1 MTTSNPASVPAR
13 SAGSGHFHRSVGPL
27 SATAINM
34 TQMCGIG
41 PFITI
46 PIMVATMGGP
56 QAILGWIVGALL
68 AITDGLVWAE
78 LGAAMPG
85 AGGTYI
91 YLREAFQYRTGKL
104 MPFLFVWTAVI
115 SIPLIMSTGIIGLVQ
130 YLGFYFPQMSSL
142 TGHLIGLGAVVLIVA
157 ALYRRIESIR
167 LLTTALWIIMLIT
180 VVTVIAACF
189 THFSPHLAFT
199 YPAGAFHL
207 DSRFFAGLGAGL
219 LIAIYDY
226 LGYNT
231 VAYMGDELKDPGRT
245 MPRSIIYSIFGM
257 MLIYLALNIGVLGVV
272 PWHDVAKSDSVASL
286 AVTTAWGPGPA
297 KLVTGLIIIT
307 AAASVFAGLLGG
319 SRVPFHAARDK
330 VFFGVFGPA
339 APAVRFPARGAAGDG
354 SHHGRGLI
362 PDADHRDQHADRGRG
377 TGSVGRPDRG
387 PDRAPPPAAGP
398 APPLPAMAL
407 PGAEPAGA
415 DRLAVRLQVG
425 YRPGHLALAGLD
437 RRRAAGLRRLGPGQS
452 RLAVCPDQGAGGLP
466 RSPAGGR
473 GPGRPAGAGHPGLT
487 ARGRP
492 TARLTPGSSAAARVT
507 LADIVPALTGKT
519 RRRRGSGF
527 SSG

>member
-13 SAGSGHFHRSVGPL
+13 SAGSGRFHRSVGPL

-167 LLTTALWIIMLIT
+167 VLTTALWIIMLIT

-199 YPAGAFHL
+199 YPAGAFRL

-257 MLIYLALNIGVLGVV
+257 MLIYLTLNIGVLGVV

-330 VFFGVFGPA
+330 VFFGVFGRLHP
-339 APAVRFPARGAAGDG
+339 RFDFPHVALLVMGAITAAG
-354 SHHGRGLI
+354 SFLTLTTVI
-362 PDADHRDQHADRGRG
+362 NMLTAVAVLVQ
-377 TGSVGRPDRG
+377 SV
-387 PDRAPPPAAGP
+387 AQIV
-398 APPLPAMAL
+398 AL
-407 PGAEPAGA
+407 TV
-415 DRLAVRLQVG
+415 L
-425 YRPGHLALAGLD
+425 
-437 RRRAAGLRRLGPGQS
+437 RRRQPGLRRPYRQWLYPVPS
-452 RLAVCPDQGAGGLP
+452 LLALIGWLYVYKSATGLAIWLSLAWIVGGLLAF
-466 RSPAGGR
+466 AGWAR
-473 GPGRPAGAGHPGLT
+473 VNHAWPFAPIKVQEVYLDLQREAADQAGRPA
-487 ARGRP
+487 
-492 TARLTPGSSAAARVT
+492 
-507 LADIVPALTGKT
+507 PAT
-519 RRRRGSGF
+519 RA
-527 SSG
+527 

>member
-1 MTTSNPASVPAR
+1 MIPVNGSGDSKLSASAR
-13 SAGSGHFHRSVGPL
+13 ASGPVAGSGQFHRSVGLL

-130 YLGFYFPQMSSL
+130 YLGFYFPHLSWL
-142 TGHLIGLGAVVLIVA
+142 AGHLIGLGVVVLIVA

-167 LLTTALWIIMLIT
+167 VLTTVLWVIMLVT
-180 VVTVIAACF
+180 VVAVIAACMS
-189 THFSPHLAFT
+189 HFSPHLAFT

-219 LIAIYDY
+219 LIAVYDY

-231 VAYMGDELKDPGRT
+231 VAYMGGELKNPGRT
-245 MPRSIIYSIFGM
+245 MPRAIIYSICGM
-257 MLIYLALNIGVLGVV
+257 MAIYLALNIGVMGIV
-272 PWHDVAKSDSVASL
+272 PWHEVAKSTSVASL
-286 AVTTAWGPGPA
+286 AVTTAWGPGAA
-297 KLVTGLIIIT
+297 KLVTGLIIVT
-307 AAASVFAGLLGG
+307 ACASVLTGLLGG

-330 VFFGVFGPA
+330 VFFGVFGRMHP
-339 APAVRFPARGAAGDG
+339 RHDFPHVALLVMGVITAAG
-354 SHHGRGLI
+354 SFLTLTTVI
-362 PDADHRDQHADRGRG
+362 NMLTAVAVIVQ
-377 TGSVGRPDRG
+377 SV
-387 PDRAPPPAAGP
+387 AQIV
-398 APPLPAMAL
+398 AL
-407 PGAEPAGA
+407 TV
-415 DRLAVRLQVG
+415 L
-425 YRPGHLALAGLD
+425 
-437 RRRAAGLRRLGPGQS
+437 RRRQPGLRRPYRQWLYPVPS
-452 RLAVCPDQGAGGLP
+452 LLALVGWLYVYKSATGLSIILSLIWIVGGLLAF
-466 RSPAGGR
+466 AGW
-473 GPGRPAGAGHPGLT
+473 
-487 ARGRP
+487 
-492 TARLTPGSSAAARVT
+492 ARVNHSWPFAPVQVKEEY
-507 LADIVPALTGKT
+507 LELQRSADDSASARAPVVPV
-519 RRRRGSGF
+519 
-527 SSG
+527 

>member
-1 MTTSNPASVPAR
+1 MTSTGNGPPATAR
-13 SAGSGHFHRSVGPL
+13 AAGSAAGSGHFHRSVGLLP
-27 SATAINM
+27 ATAINM

-56 QAILGWIVGALL
+56 QAILGWIAGALL

-115 SIPLIMSTGIIGLVQ
+115 SIPLIMSTGIIGIVQ
-130 YLGFYFPQMSSL
+130 YLGFYFPHMSPL
-142 TGHLIGLGAVVLIVA
+142 TGHLIGLGVVALIVA

-167 LLTTALWIIMLIT
+167 VLTTALWVVMLIT
-180 VVTVIAACF
+180 VLAVIVACLS
-189 THFSPHLAFT
+189 HFSPQLAFT

-219 LIAIYDY
+219 LIAVYDY

-231 VAYMGDELKDPGRT
+231 VAYMGEEMENPGRT
-245 MPRSIIYSIFGM
+245 MPRAIIYSIAGM
-257 MLIYLALNIGVLGVV
+257 MVIYLTLNIAVVGVV
-272 PWHDVAKSDSVASL
+272 PWQQVAKSESVASL

-307 AAASVFAGLLGG
+307 AFASVLTGLLGG

-330 VFFGVFGPA
+330 VFFGVFGRMHPRFDFPHVALLVMA
-339 APAVRFPARGAAGDG
+339 AITAAG
-354 SHHGRGLI
+354 SFLTLTTVI
-362 PDADHRDQHADRGRG
+362 NMLTAVAVLVQA
-377 TGSVGRPDRG
+377 V
-387 PDRAPPPAAGP
+387 AQIV
-398 APPLPAMAL
+398 AL
-407 PGAEPAGA
+407 TV
-415 DRLAVRLQVG
+415 L
-425 YRPGHLALAGLD
+425 
-437 RRRAAGLRRLGPGQS
+437 RRRQPGLRRPYRQWLYPVPSLIALGGWLYVYKS
-452 RLAVCPDQGAGGLP
+452 ATGAAIWLSLAWIAGGLLAF
-466 RSPAGGR
+466 AGW
-473 GPGRPAGAGHPGLT
+473 
-487 ARGRP
+487 
-492 TARLTPGSSAAARVT
+492 ARVNQSWPFAPIRVREAY
-507 LADIVPALTGKT
+507 LDPDGSNADQTPAVSAG
-519 RRRRGSGF
+519 
-527 SSG
+527 